1 MSAILELPIINSP
14 AMWIIY
20 AVAVAFTVTLLI
32 RKDSKSKHG
41 KTKRWLPRA
50 LIGIAAGAIVGFLIY
65 LAGNALDLFG
75 VELPGPVGTWAA
87 ATFAGIGL
95 AIASFPHSKPW
106 RKIVA
111 SVSILAYLVAGAT
124 GINALYGLNPTL
136 GSVFGIVEENQI
148 TLPDFNADNRAAPT
162 QPLASTWQAPA
173 DMPSV
178 GERGSVPI
186 PGTTSGF
193 VARDAGIYL
202 PPAALVENAPAL
214 PVVIMMMGYVGNPD
228 PTIISD
234 VLDQFAADHN
244 GLAPIVV
251 VADQL
256 GGQGDVDPACADSAK
271 YGNAETYVTTDVV
284 NWVNAN
290 LNVIQDP
297 KYWTVAGYSNGGG
310 CAAKYGAKDPGTFK
324 NIISVSGE
332 QYPGSETPDAVQAD
346 IYGGDAAA
354 FEASKPINIFQAAP
368 AGTYAGMTA
377 IFTAGS
383 EDPDFVSMATTV
395 SNATQALGINTT
407 LFIVQGAD
415 HGGDAV
421 SGGLT
426 EGFNVLYPVLGLS
439 TGS

>member
-20 AVAVAFTVTLLI
+20 AVAIALTVTLLG
-32 RKDSKSKHG
+32 RRNSKSKRG
-41 KTKRWLPRA
+41 TTKKWLPRA
-50 LIGIAAGAIVGFLIY
+50 LIGIVVGAVVGFLIY
-65 LAGNALDLFG
+65 LGGNALDLFG
-75 VELPGPVGTWAA
+75 VDLPGPVGGWAA
-87 ATFAGIGL
+87 AMFAGVGL
-95 AIASFPHSKPW
+95 AIVSFPDAKPW
-106 RKIVA
+106 RKVVA
-111 SVSILAYLVAGAT
+111 SLSILAYLVAGAT
-124 GINALYGLNPTL
+124 GINAFYGLNPTL
-136 GSVFGIVEENQI
+136 GSVFGIVEEDQI
-148 TLPDFNADNRAAPT
+148 TLPDFNADNRQAPA
-162 QPLASTWQAPA
+162 QPLAATWQAPA

-178 GERGSVPI
+178 GQRGSVPI

-244 GLAPIVV
+244 GLAPIVI

-256 GGQGDVDPACADSAK
+256 GGAGDVDPACADSAK

-297 KYWTVAGYSNGGG
+297 KYWTVAGYSNGGR
-310 CAAKYGAKDPGTFK
+310 CAAKYAAKDPGTFK

-332 QYPGSETPDAVQAD
+332 PFPGSEGQDAVTAD
-346 IYGGDAAA
+346 IYGGDANA
-354 FEASKPINIFQAAP
+354 FEASKPVTIMQAAP

-383 EDPDFVSMATTV
+383 EDPAFVSAATTV
-395 SNATQALGINTT
+395 SQATEALGIATT

-439 TGS
+439 SGS

>member
-1 MSAILELPIINSP
+1 MSAVLALPIINSP

-20 AVAVAFTVTLLI
+20 LVAVAFTITLLV
-32 RKDSKSKHG
+32 RDPDAK
-41 KTKRWLPRA
+41 WFVRA
-50 LIGIAAGAIVGFLIY
+50 SIGAIAGALVGVGVY
-65 LAGNALDLFG
+65 VAGNLLDLFG
-75 VELPGPVGTWAA
+75 VDLPFMVGVWAA

-95 AIASFPHSKPW
+95 AIASLWDAKPW

-111 SVSILAYLVAGAT
+111 GISILAYLLAGAT
-124 GINALYGLNPTL
+124 GINAFYGLNPTL
-136 GSVFGIVEENQI
+136 GSVFGVVEEEHI
-148 TLPDFNADNRAAPT
+148 SLPDFNADNRSAPA
-162 QPLASTWQAPA
+162 QPLAATWQAPA
-173 DMPSV
+173 DMPAV
-178 GERGSVPI
+178 GERGSLPI
-186 PGTTSGF
+186 PGTESGF

-271 YGNAETYVTTDVV
+271 YGNAETYVTSDVV

-297 KYWTVAGYSNGGG
+297 KYWTIAGYSNGGG

-368 AGTYAGMTA
+368 AGTYSGMTA

-383 EDPDFVSMATTV
+383 QDPDFVTMATTV
-395 SNATQALGINTT
+395 STATEALGIATT

-426 EGFNVLYPVLGLS
+426 QGFDVLSPVLGLS
-439 TGS
+439 SGG

>member
-1 MSAILELPIINSP
+1 MSALLELPIINSP
-14 AMWIIY
+14 AMWIIFV
-20 AVAVAFTVTLLI
+20 VAAAITITLLL
-32 RKDSKSKHG
+32 RDADPK
-41 KTKRWLPRA
+41 WFVRA
-50 LIGIAAGAIVGFLIY
+50 SIGAIGGA
-65 LAGNALDLFG
+65 LAGIGAYYAGNLLDLFG
-75 VELPGPVGTWAA
+75 VALPFMVGVWAA

-95 AIASFPHSKPW
+95 AIASFPDSKPW

-111 SVSILAYLVAGAT
+111 SAAILIYLIAGAT
-124 GINALYGLNPTL
+124 GINAFYGLNPTL
-136 GSVFGIVEENQI
+136 GSVFGVVDEPQI
-148 TLPDFNADNRAAPT
+148 TVPDFNPDNRSAPT
-162 QPLASTWQAPA
+162 QPLAETWQAPA

-186 PGTTSGF
+186 PGTESGF

-202 PPAALVENAPAL
+202 PPAALVDNAPAL

-271 YGNAETYVTTDVV
+271 FGNAETYVTTDVV

-310 CAAKYGAKDPGTFK
+310 CAAKYGAKDPGTFM

-332 QYPGSETPDAVQAD
+332 QYPGSENPDAVQAD

-354 FEASKPINIFQAAP
+354 FDASKPITIFQAAA
-368 AGTYAGMTA
+368 AGTYDGMTA
-377 IFTAGS
+377 VFTAGS
-383 EDPDFVSMATTV
+383 EDPDFVAMATTV
-395 SNATQALGINTT
+395 SNATNALGIDTT

-415 HGGDAV
+415 HGGTAV

-426 EGFNVLYPVLGLS
+426 EGFNVLYPRLGLAS
-439 TGS
+439 GG

>member
-1 MSAILELPIINSP
+1 MSAILELPIVNSP

-20 AVAVAFTVTLLI
+20 LVAVALTITLLV
-32 RKDSKSKHG
+32 RDPDPK
-41 KTKRWLPRA
+41 WFVRA
-50 LIGIAAGAIVGFLIY
+50 SIGAVAGALLGMGIY
-65 LAGNALDLFG
+65 FAGNLLDLFG
-75 VELPGPVGTWAA
+75 VNLPLMVGVWATA
-87 ATFAGIGL
+87 MFAGVGL
-95 AIASFPHSKPW
+95 AIASFPDAKPW

-111 SVSILAYLVAGAT
+111 SVAILAYLLAGAT
-124 GINALYGLNPTL
+124 GINAFYGLNPTL
-136 GSVFGIVEENQI
+136 GSVFGVVEEDQI
-148 TLPDFNADNRAAPT
+148 TLPEYNPDNRAAPT
-162 QPLASTWQAPA
+162 QPLAATWQAPD

-178 GERGSVPI
+178 GERGSAPI
-186 PGTTSGF
+186 PGTESGF

-256 GGQGDVDPACADSAK
+256 GGAGDVDPACADSAK

-310 CAAKYGAKDPGTFK
+310 CAAKYAAKDPGTFK

-332 QYPGSETPDAVQAD
+332 QYPGSETPDAVTTD
-346 IYGGDAAA
+346 IYGGDTAA
-354 FEASKPINIFQAAP
+354 FEASKPITIFNAAP

-383 EDPDFVSMATTV
+383 EDPDFVSMATTL
-395 SNATQALGINTT
+395 SNATQALGIATT

-439 TGS
+439 TGT